1 MSATVS
7 PPSVAPI
14 WTDKKRY
21 AWLLGILVMGLPIY
35 GYGLVEWTGL
45 SIFWWTTPV
54 VVYGLIPFFDMLL
67 GEDDSNPPDEVM
79 PKLAAEKYYRWVV
92 LAAIPM
98 QYATFIWGTWK
109 GVTGFQSGEL
119 SLISMI
125 GLMLSVGWTSGLA
138 INVGHELGH
147 QTSKLERWAAKIAL
161 APVMY
166 GHFYTEHNRGH
177 HIRVATPEDP
187 ATSRFGETFY
197 EFLPR
202 CVYGSIKS
210 AWEIEAKRLQRQG
223 KSVWHWS
230 NDNLQAWGITVVLFA
245 AMTAWLGWWAL
256 PFMVIQGAFG
266 GSLLEVVNYLE
277 HYGLKRQKKPDGT
290 YERCQPHHSWNSN
303 HTATNVFLYHLQRHS
318 DHHANPTRSFQTL
331 RNFDDVP
338 RLPNGYAG
346 MILLAYVPPLWFK
359 VMDPRV
365 VAHFKGDM
373 SKANIK
379 PGLRNKVLAKYGS
392 VAA

>member
-1 MSATVS
+1 
-7 PPSVAPI
+7 
-14 WTDKKRY
+14 
-21 AWLLGILVMGLPIY
+21 MGLPIY

-67 GEDDSNPPDEVM
+67 GEDDSNPPDSVM

-109 GVTGFQSGEL
+109 GITGFQSGEL
-119 SLISMI
+119 SLVSTI
-125 GLMLSVGWTSGLA
+125 GLMLSIGWTSGLA

-210 AWEIEAKRLQRQG
+210 AWEIEKQRLQKQG
-223 KSVWHWS
+223 KSVWS
-230 NDNLQAWGITVVLFA
+230 IENDNLQSWAITLVLFG

-256 PFMVIQGAFG
+256 PFMILQGAYG

-277 HYGLKRQKKPDGT
+277 HYGLRRQQREDGS

-303 HTATNVFLYHLQRHS
+303 HTATNIFLYHLQRHS
-318 DHHANPTRSFQTL
+318 DHHAYPTRSFQTL
-331 RNFDDVP
+331 RNFEGVP
-338 RLPNGYAG
+338 RLPSGYAG
-346 MILLAYVPPLWFK
+346 MIMVAYVPWLWFRL
-359 VMDPRV
+359 MDPKV
-365 VAHFKGDM
+365 VQHFGGDM

-379 PGLRNKVLAKYGS
+379 PSIRARVLAKYGS
-392 VAA
+392 ATA